1 MKNIPLFVKW
11 VSFAGKFC
19 LFERSSLFDIL
30 GNLFHFSVP
39 YTFGTTTTTTPSP
52 SGLDL
57 DTLEVNRY
65 ISDPFVVGEDYTG
78 KLALL
83 FRKSVFFPH

>member
-1 MKNIPLFVKW
+1 MKW
-11 VSFAGKFC
+11 VSFFIQAIVTCVRSNKCFAGKFC

-39 YTFGTTTTTTPSP
+39 YTFGTTTTTTASP

-78 KLALL
+78 K
-83 FRKSVFFPH
+83 

>member
-1 MKNIPLFVKW
+1 MKW
-11 VSFAGKFC
+11 VSFFIQAIVTCVRSNKCFAGKFC
-19 LFERSSLFDIL
+19 LFKRSSLFDIL

-39 YTFGTTTTTTPSP
+39 YTFGTTTTTPSP

-78 KLALL
+78 K
-83 FRKSVFFPH
+83 

>member
-1 MKNIPLFVKW
+1 MKW
-11 VSFAGKFC
+11 VSFFIQAIVTCVRSNKCFAGKFC

-39 YTFGTTTTTTPSP
+39 YTFGTTTTPSP

-78 KLALL
+78 K
-83 FRKSVFFPH
+83 